1 MRQRPQSW
9 RALRPVRYNRRSM
22 TSRHYA
28 AIAGLIVGIAGLG
41 IAVTQPF
48 QSSSIQWAAFTIGT
62 IGFILGMVIAST
74 LPSEPVQ

>member
-1 MRQRPQSW
+1 
-9 RALRPVRYNRRSM
+9 M

-28 AIAGLIVGIAGLG
+28 AIAGLVVGIAGLG